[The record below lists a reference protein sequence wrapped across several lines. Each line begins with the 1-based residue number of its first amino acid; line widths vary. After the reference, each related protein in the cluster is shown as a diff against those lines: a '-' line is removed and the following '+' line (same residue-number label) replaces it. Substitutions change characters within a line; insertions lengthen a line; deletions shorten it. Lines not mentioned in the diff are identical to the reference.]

1 MWFELKDGYGTRC
14 IHTCGVL
21 AGGVSSQSFM
31 LIVATA
37 LKVDSVW

>member
-1 MWFELKDGYGTRC
+1 MWFELKDGYGTRY
-14 IHTCGVL
+14 TCGVL